1 MGAIGGR
8 RTRKEPLWCPNIV
21 PGPHGLTGVRAVTLG
36 LGPLGTA
43 CARALKPLSR
53 FWNDLSSYH
62 SLGKQIRKATVGHRV
77 GLKFNSSRH
86 FTTPVSPLRC
96 LRTDRRPSADI

>member
-21 PGPHGLTGVRAVTLG
+21 PGPHGLTGVCAVTLA

-62 SLGKQIRKATVGHRV
+62 SIHGGPLDGVGPA
-77 GLKFNSSRH
+77 G
-86 FTTPVSPLRC
+86 
-96 LRTDRRPSADI
+96 